1 DAASPVLALFPGSRA
16 QEVERHL
23 PVFQAAAA
31 LVQAAHPDSR
41 PVIAASRTV
50 PAELYAGAPYPLTH
64 DSRALLAHARAAL
77 VKSGTGTL
85 EAALAGTPLVIA
97 YRTHPVTFWLARR
110 LVQVPQIGLVNL
122 VAGERV
128 APEYV
133 QDDATPDA
141 LAGALAP
148 LLVEGE
154 ARDRMLGGLARVRAS
169 LAPRQ
174 DDAGSVADRVARLA
188 AELLAAA

>member
-1 DAASPVLALFPGSRA
+1 
-16 QEVERHL
+16 
-23 PVFQAAAA
+23 
-31 LVQAAHPDSR
+31 AHPDSR

-141 LAGALAP
+141 LARALLPLIEDGAERARM
-148 LLVEGE
+148 VE
-154 ARDRMLGGLARVRAS
+154 GLARVRRA
-169 LAPRQ
+169 LTPT
-174 DDAGSVADRVARLA
+174 DVDPGSVADRVAGLA
-188 AELLAAA
+188 AELVA